1 MLLLL
6 GMIPMPA
13 APESE
18 PSHDDTRPSDSN
30 RNTSPLASDLREY
43 CDGDAVIK
51 TENDVDPDTT
61 ETTLRPDPLPSL
73 KRRESE
79 TTDAH
84 DSNTTN
90 GPDRPVSRKRKRPS
104 SPPWVFPT
112 AENSFVKTADGRRV
126 SARVN
131 TATPTGASESENNSG
146 HWRSASQSVARSR
159 PASPPWKKFE
169 APGPTTLQV
178 DGIRRSGRVNKEL
191 GQTSKSTP
199 TRTSPRNKKTKDKV
213 TAAEKKSAL
222 RPSSRSKSQKA
233 DGGANTIVTAYDE
246 RTLSPASR
254 IARLQEQIAALQPPK
269 SFTSPG
275 GDSRSAKSAH
285 KRSDSSNDDEEHEE
299 EISGP
304 SLTMSNRRPRRV
316 SNLSHSPESART
328 LPRLKL
334 RFTGQRRVIEP
345 PHPQAQI
352 LHPVHPPQLSLDQVI
367 EEFELK
373 EMQQPY
379 MENERGPPDF
389 EELQKRAVERAV
401 EEGKMRRR
409 LLDAG
414 RPGGILSRQKCSL
427 YFAEPQGEPPTPHT
441 TFDEFVARA
450 LEMRHFQ
457 VKKRQERQKQLKKL
471 AIEALEYWKKKRGP
485 TQEEKIA
492 EQDRIFKLIYK
503 QCVVDMRAK
512 WEMVDRHVYGLR
524 LQRWEAEEDAKRQ
537 ARLQKQLAQA
547 ELMVAK
553 QRGIEDGYS
562 SMIDDDEED
571 DDDDDVTAEDSIGD
585 LVAGSETGADEDH
598 IGDDSGSASADEN
611 MSVSDSDEAG
621 GTADDDEDVGGEMS
635 ENELA
640 AYLAQRD
647 SEPPDKT
654 ETEDGGE
661 IDMVPDEVLGD
672 KKIEESKGEKGD
684 LLMSGALPAEE
695 TDMTAERETQ
705 GEPELDVIELPGN
718 RRTNVPEQS
727 DMQKHLLRSRAPGPD
742 IGDDAD
748 DDLSEDESIDMYD
761 SDEDMSS
768 SGSSASADGDADDE
782 DSDEDE
788 SDAEDDLPAGRSMLF
803 KLLGGRN
810 LEKQDIESLP
820 TPPTTSAEGD
830 GRDCTAEPSGSDQV
844 VDGQA
849 NAAEASGSGQI
860 VNTQE
865 NAGADGPISGA
876 QDESMLDAEHSADA
890 TIASRAV
897 AEENHV
903 PVDSVEPMDAAHN
916 PSPEAPSPITTKHL
930 VPVPTLLRG
939 TLRSYQH
946 TGLDWLASLH
956 RNKTNGI
963 LADEMG
969 LGKTIQTIALLAHL
983 AEEKAIWETHLIIV
997 PTSVILNWVT
1007 EFQKFLPGFRVLGY
1021 YGTGEE
1027 RKQKRNHWVND
1038 PHLDK
1043 ERRGYNVVVTS
1054 YNVAMQDINAI
1065 RNVQWHYLVL
1075 DEAHNIRNFNSQ
1087 RWQVLIRLK
1096 TKARLLL
1103 TGTPLQNSLTELWSL
1118 LTFLTAGDDDPAHG
1132 DLEEFLS
1139 HWKEPVK
1146 EIFDRG
1152 VQTLST
1158 EAQKVVDQLH
1168 ISLRPF
1174 LLRRL
1179 KTEVEKD
1186 LPKKTE
1192 SVIVCKLS
1200 KRQRQLYQEYMS
1212 LASTQE
1218 SLARGNAVSAGR
1230 VLLSLRRVCNHP
1242 DLFDPRPI
1250 QTSYAFEKS
1259 PVEPFVV
1266 KENLVRRLLGENSQR
1281 MVPTGLMISAAEARR
1296 RGATTR
1302 SRQLASTAMQLLQ
1315 SQIDKLASQAAPECD
1330 LSTFSGSRVNQ
1341 QIRKQKKELQQ
1352 LNDGIQI
1359 SSACL
1364 QQFPVYGSDLRE
1376 LLTVRTGKPY
1386 TVVQRNRG
1394 MPQIKYLKGWP
1405 AFGQRPLKFEHKS
1418 DWLLC
1423 HTTALQQDIWTVD
1436 SLSQKMHE
1444 TLTRFIFCTPVATA
1458 PLIDLVIPPR
1468 IQSIL
1473 RASDAYPCDFDPF
1486 HEARIRTSIVFPDS
1500 RLLIYDSGKL
1510 QRLTKLLRELQAKG
1524 SKSLIFTQMT
1534 GTLNILERFLNL
1546 LNLPYLRLD
1555 GSTPVER
1562 RQLYSSEFNRPD
1574 SKYQCMILSSRA
1586 GGVGLNLTGASS
1598 VIFYDLDWNPQMD
1611 RQCMDRAHRIG
1622 QVRDVEVYK
1631 MVSEKTVEEN
1641 ILRRA
1646 SQKSLLDQTVIQEGH
1661 FTTEYQQPVRHHTK
1675 GKHVGGDEGEDA
1687 ELGVEAAI
1695 DRYLGASGENKK
1707 KHQSAIDSVEDVEDV
1722 YAAKKAA
1729 NEECQDENE
1738 FGEKSSKNVSAA
1750 ATPGPEGEQGVEEE
1764 EEEEEDRKGHVDG
1777 YMVRLV
1783 EELVKDVPFVPPV
1796 AASKKATDRRRRDG
1810 LGGRRKR

>member
-6 GMIPMPA
+6 GMTPTPA
-13 APESE
+13 APKSE
-18 PSHDDTRPSDSN
+18 PSNADRPHHDHHLDTPPLAPAASEHDD
-30 RNTSPLASDLREY
+30 A
-43 CDGDAVIK
+43 DAVIK
-51 TENDVDPDTT
+51 IEDDADPNTP
-61 ETTLRPDPLPSL
+61 ETTPRPDPLPSL
-73 KRRESE
+73 ERRDLE
-79 TTDAH
+79 TTDVH
-84 DSNTTN
+84 DSTTIN
-90 GPDRPVSRKRKRPS
+90 GPDRPISRKRKRAS
-104 SPPWVFPT
+104 SPPWIFPT

-131 TATPTGASESENNSG
+131 TATPTAVSESENNGG
-146 HWRSASQSVARSR
+146 HGRSASQSVAWSR
-159 PASPPWKKFE
+159 PSSPPWKKFE

-178 DGIRRSGRVNKEL
+178 DGIRKSGRVNKEL
-191 GQTSKSTP
+191 GQTPKTKTKPKPKSKSKP
-199 TRTSPRNKKTKDKV
+199 TRTSPRTKKTTGEV
-213 TAAEKKSAL
+213 TPAESKRSLGLSSGPKSLQPDSDPDTVVIA
-222 RPSSRSKSQKA
+222 RDVRAP
-233 DGGANTIVTAYDE
+233 
-246 RTLSPASR
+246 SPASR
-254 IARLQEQIAALQPPK
+254 IARLQAQIAALQPMR

-275 GDSRSAKSAH
+275 ADSKPAKSAH
-285 KRSDSSNDDEEHEE
+285 KRRPSSTEDVEHGIA
-299 EISGP
+299 ISRP
-304 SLTMSNRRPRRV
+304 QSPTSTRRSHRV
-316 SNLSHSPESART
+316 SHGAHSPDHDRPV
-328 LPRLKL
+328 PRLKL
-334 RFTGQRRVIEP
+334 RLTGQRRVIEP
-345 PHPQAQI
+345 PHPQAQA
-352 LHPVHPPQLSLDQVI
+352 LLPAHPPQLTLDQVI
-367 EEFELK
+367 EKYELK

-379 MENERGPPDF
+379 MENERGQPDA
-389 EELQKRAVERAV
+389 EELQRRAVERAV

-414 RPGGILSRQKCSL
+414 RPGGTLSRQKCSL
-427 YFAEPQGEPPTPHT
+427 YFAEPQVEPPIPHT
-441 TFDEFVARA
+441 PFDQFIARA
-450 LEMRHFQ
+450 LNFRHIQ
-457 VKKRQERQKQLKKL
+457 VKTRQERQKQLKKL
-471 AIEALEYWKKKRGP
+471 AVEALDYWKKRRGP
-485 TQEEKIA
+485 TQEEKVA

-503 QCVVDMRAK
+503 QCVVDMRTK

-553 QRGIEDGYS
+553 QRGIEDEYS
-562 SMIDDDEED
+562 SMIDDDD
-571 DDDDDVTAEDSIGD
+571 DDEDVMAEDSAGD
-585 LVAGSETGADEDH
+585 LVAGSETGADDDES
-598 IGDDSGSASADEN
+598 GDDSISASADDN
-611 MSVSDSDEAG
+611 MSVSDSDQTG
-621 GTADDDEDVGGEMS
+621 GIADEDMGGEMG
-635 ENELA
+635 EDELA

-647 SEPPDKT
+647 PEPPDKT
-654 ETEDGGE
+654 DTGDELEVDEEPDEDETSIRMEDSNGGE
-661 IDMVPDEVLGD
+661 H
-672 KKIEESKGEKGD
+672 D
-684 LLMSGALPAEE
+684 LLMSGALPADEIDE
-695 TDMTAERETQ
+695 VTEHQNQ
-705 GEPELDVIELPGN
+705 GEPASNIAQLSRDDSTGGAGESDV
-718 RRTNVPEQS
+718 R
-727 DMQKHLLRSRAPGPD
+727 KHSRRSRTPAPD
-742 IGDDAD
+742 IDDDAD
-748 DDLSEDESIDMYD
+748 DDLSDDESVEMYD
-761 SDEDMSS
+761 SDEDISS
-768 SGSSASADGDADDE
+768 TGTSASGDEDADDE
-782 DSDEDE
+782 EDSDADD
-788 SDAEDDLPAGRSMLF
+788 SDAEGGLLAGRSMLF
-803 KLLGGRN
+803 KLLDGRN
-810 LEKQDIESLP
+810 MEKQDIEFLP

-830 GRDCTAEPSGSDQV
+830 GRDCTAEPVGSDQIT
-844 VDGQA
+844 DGQA
-849 NAAEASGSGQI
+849 NAGAAAPESEA
-860 VNTQE
+860 QE
-865 NAGADGPISGA
+865 
-876 QDESMLDAEHSADA
+876 ESMLDVEHGTDIA
-890 TIASRAV
+890 IASTEV
-897 AEENHV
+897 AEQNHP
-903 PVDSVEPMDAAHN
+903 PVDSVEPEQAAHS
-916 PSPEAPSPITTKHL
+916 PSPDAPSAITTKHL
-930 VPVPTLLRG
+930 VPVPALLRG

-1027 RKQKRNHWVND
+1027 RKLKRNHWVND

-1168 ISLRPF
+1168 VSLRPF

-1179 KTEVEKD
+1179 KIEVEKD

-1192 SVIVCKLS
+1192 SVVVCKLS

-1212 LASTQE
+1212 LASTRE

-1266 KENLVRRLLGENSQR
+1266 KENLVKRLLGEKSR
-1281 MVPTGLMISAAEARR
+1281 RTLPSGLMLVTGEMRR

-1302 SRQLASTAMQLLQ
+1302 SRQLASNAMQKLQ
-1315 SQIDKLASQAAPECD
+1315 RQMDELASTTIPTSD
-1330 LSTFSGSRVNQ
+1330 LSTFAGCIASQR
-1341 QIRKQKKELQQ
+1341 IRKREKELQQ
-1352 LNDGIQI
+1352 LRDGIQI
-1359 SSACL
+1359 SSASL
-1364 QQFPVYGSDLRE
+1364 QRFPVYGSDLRE
-1376 LLTVRTGKPY
+1376 LLTVRTGQPHM
-1386 TVVQRNRG
+1386 VVQRHRG
-1394 MPQIKYLKGWP
+1394 MPQVKYLKCWP
-1405 AFGQRPLKFEHKS
+1405 RFGQRPLRFEHKS
-1418 DWLLC
+1418 DWYLSQ
-1423 HTTALQQDIWTVD
+1423 TTALQQDIWTLE
-1436 SLSQKMHE
+1436 SLSEKMHE
-1444 TLTRFIFCTPVATA
+1444 TLTRFVFCTPVATA
-1458 PLIDLVIPPR
+1458 PLMNLAIPPR
-1468 IQSIL
+1468 IQSML
-1473 RASDAYPCDFDPF
+1473 RASDAYPFDFDPF

-1510 QRLTKLLRELQAKG
+1510 QRLTKLLRDLQAKG
-1524 SKSLIFTQMT
+1524 SRSLIFTQMT

-1661 FTTEYQQPVRHHTK
+1661 FTTEYQQPTRHHVK
-1675 GKHVGGDEGEDA
+1675 EKHADGGGEDA
-1687 ELGVEAAI
+1687 AAGVEAAI
-1695 DRYLGASGENKK
+1695 DRYLGASGHNKK
-1707 KHQSAIDSVEDVEDV
+1707 RNHQSAIDSVEDVEDV

-1750 ATPGPEGEQGVEEE
+1750 ATPGPDGDEEEGEREDEDEEE
-1764 EEEEEDRKGHVDG
+1764 EERKGHVDG

-1783 EELVKDVPFVPPV
+1783 EELVRDIPFVPPV
-1796 AASKKATDRRRRDG
+1796 AATKKASDRRRRDG
-1810 LGGRRKR
+1810 VGGRRRR